1 MNKKHTEK
9 YSLIKPLGEGA
20 FGQVFLVQSTTTFKK
35 YALKK
40 IKLLSKEA
48 NSNQVAFN
56 AYQSEIKALNRLN
69 NVHVIRIKETFIS
82 KYPYR
87 CVNIITEYVEGCDL
101 SQEIQAQKASNKPFT
116 QIQLTDWIIQIALG
130 LDAIHSLHVI
140 HRDIKPSNI
149 FLTKD
154 KIAKIGHFGISKC
167 LNFTFE
173 KAFTMG
179 IGTPYYMAPEMC
191 SEEGG
196 YTSKVDMW
204 SFGVSLYE
212 MITFQKPFTGA
223 GIPQLIMKIIVGQY
237 KELPKTVSHDIRHL
251 VSKLL
256 KLNPDERYSAKD
268 ILKLDFIQKR
278 MHYLTSKKNLNEEVI
293 LPKFNKKELKRAPTF
308 IKMKSHGMKL
318 YNNNDSNVSSR
329 RETIQYND
337 DNNNNSISPIVRTN
351 TLPKE
356 QPTNKNALNL
366 NTITENNE
374 NDFRLLSDTN
384 NSGLSNTNHNDHD
397 TTRSTSIGNASSD
410 NKMDSYS
417 EMQKSILLMSSIY
430 LSENNNQKEST
441 AKSIKSDKSLRYKGL
456 SPIHGENDEN
466 SCDVDCNL
474 NDPESKV
481 KGFNDTFKGLSKEN
495 NVEPNET
502 RTFVDLRD
510 SLIKSIGEDGFKKLC
525 NISVSND
532 NKKKENFK
540 TEMKTKFIQ
549 EHKTKSEITTELNNI
564 EQFYLFSEPIY

>member
-9 YSLIKPLGEGA
+9 YSLIKHLGQGA
-20 FGQVFLVQSTTTFKK
+20 FGQVFLVQSTTTLKK

-40 IKLLSKEA
+40 IPLSSKEA
-48 NSNQVAFN
+48 HSNPMAFDT
-56 AYQSEIKALNRLN
+56 YKSEIKALNRLN
-69 NVHVIRIKETFIS
+69 NVHVIRIKESFIS
-82 KYPYR
+82 TVPYP

-101 SQEIQAQKASNKPFT
+101 SQEIKAQKASNKPFT

-154 KIAKIGHFGISKC
+154 KIVKIGDFGISKC

-179 IGTPYYMAPEMC
+179 LGTPYYIAPEMC
-191 SEEGG
+191 SEERG

-212 MITFQKPFTGA
+212 MITFQTPFTGT
-223 GIPQLIMKIIVGQY
+223 GVPQVVLKIIAGQY
-237 KELPKTVSHDIRHL
+237 KELPKTVPRDIRNL

-256 KLNPDERYSAKD
+256 KSNPDERYSAKD

-278 MHYLTSKKNLNEEVI
+278 MHFLTSKKNLNEEVI
-293 LPKFNKKELKRAPTF
+293 LPKFNNKELKRAPTF
-308 IKMKSHGMKL
+308 IKMKSHGIKL
-318 YNNNDSNVSSR
+318 YTNNNVSSN
-329 RETIQYND
+329 RETIQNN
-337 DNNNNSISPIVRTN
+337 DNNNIISPIVRIN

-417 EMQKSILLMSSIY
+417 DIQKSVLLMSSVC
-430 LSENNNQKEST
+430 LNENNNQKEST
-441 AKSIKSDKSLRYKGL
+441 VKSIKGDNSLCYKGL
-456 SPIHGENDEN
+456 SPIHGGDDEN
-466 SCDVDCNL
+466 SCDVDCDL

-481 KGFNDTFKGLSKEN
+481 KGFNDTFKGLSMKN
-495 NVEPNET
+495 NMDPNET
-502 RTFVDLRD
+502 RAFVDLRS

-549 EHKTKSEITTELNNI
+549 EHKTKSEIT
-564 EQFYLFSEPIY
+564 